1 MNAPAENTAPCALV
15 LGTLFLEKPS
25 SSTAKLLLEGL
36 ASADLPAEWPYG
48 DKAALEEIGEQLQ
61 CTVGADPADLDR
73 DYHRLFVGPGK
84 LARAPVG
91 VGLPRLGVGAVRR
104 FVRRPAAL
112 DARPR
117 HPAARRGKS
126 RARRPHWAHAR
137 ASQLAFR
144 QPAGPGRPFSGR
156 ALDDLGTALFRTA
169 WASGRRHPGTS
180 RWGASPCSLWRPSPS
195 RGNPSPSPFQGRP
208 TLPFVGRPSLSHVKL
223 VHAVSF
229 ALRQP

>member
-84 LARAPVG
+84 LAAPPWGSVYLDSESVLFG
-91 VGLPRLGVGAVRR
+91 DSCV
-104 FVRRPAAL
+104 AL
-112 DARPR
+112 QRWM
-117 HPAARRGKS
+117 
-126 RARRPHWAHAR
+126 RARGIQLHEGESREPVDHIGRMLVLLSWLSDNQPDQVGPFLDEHLMTWALR
-137 ASQLAFR
+137 YFEQL
-144 QPAGPGRPFSGR
+144 GS
-156 ALDDLGTALFRTA
+156 
-169 WASGRRHPGTS
+169 H
-180 RWGASPCSLWRPSPS
+180 WGASPCSLWRPSPS

>member
-84 LARAPVG
+84 LAAPPWGSVYLDSESVLFG
-91 VGLPRLGVGAVRR
+91 DSCVALQLSLIHISEPT
-104 FVRRPAAL
+104 RP
-112 DARPR
+112 
-117 HPAARRGKS
+117 
-126 RARRPHWAHAR
+126 
-137 ASQLAFR
+137 
-144 QPAGPGRPFSGR
+144 
-156 ALDDLGTALFRTA
+156 
-169 WASGRRHPGTS
+169 
-180 RWGASPCSLWRPSPS
+180 
-195 RGNPSPSPFQGRP
+195 
-208 TLPFVGRPSLSHVKL
+208 
-223 VHAVSF
+223 
-229 ALRQP
+229 

>member
-84 LARAPVG
+84 LAAPPWGSVYLDSESVLFG
-91 VGLPRLGVGAVRR
+91 DSCV
-104 FVRRPAAL
+104 AL
-112 DARPR
+112 QRWM
-117 HPAARRGKS
+117 
-126 RARRPHWAHAR
+126 RARGIELHEGESREPVDHIGAHAR
-137 ASQLAFR
+137 ATQLALR
-144 QPAGPGRPFSGR
+144 QPAGSGHPLHGR
-156 ALDDLGTALFRTA
+156 APDDLGAALFRA
-169 WASGRRHPGTS
+169 A
-180 RWGASPCSLWRPSPS
+180 
-195 RGNPSPSPFQGRP
+195 
-208 TLPFVGRPSLSHVKL
+208 
-223 VHAVSF
+223 
-229 ALRQP
+229 

>member
-84 LARAPVG
+84 LAAPPWGSVYLDSESVLFG
-91 VGLPRLGVGAVRR
+91 DSCV
-104 FVRRPAAL
+104 AL
-112 DARPR
+112 QRCARPR

-169 WASGRRHPGTS
+169 WASGRGTLYEPLG
-180 RWGASPCSLWRPSPS
+180 RLALLTWCHRPVAVILVPPRFKGVRPSPS
-195 RGNPSPSPFQGRP
+195 SD
-208 TLPFVGRPSLSHVKL
+208 
-223 VHAVSF
+223 
-229 ALRQP
+229 ALLFLT

>member
-84 LARAPVG
+84 LAAPPWGPVDHIG
-91 VGLPRLGVGAVRR
+91 RMLVLLSWLCDNQPDQVIPFMEEHLMTWAPRYFAQLE
-104 FVRRPAAL
+104 PAAAGTL
-112 DARPR
+112 YEPLG
-117 HPAARRGKS
+117 HL
-126 RARRPHWAHAR
+126 
-137 ASQLAFR
+137 ASL
-144 QPAGPGRPFSGR
+144 
-156 ALDDLGTALFRTA
+156 
-169 WASGRRHPGTS
+169 
-180 RWGASPCSLWRPSPS
+180 
-195 RGNPSPSPFQGRP
+195 
-208 TLPFVGRPSLSHVKL
+208 TLEGVPL
-223 VHAVSF
+223 
-229 ALRQP
+229 LRQS

>member
-84 LARAPVG
+84 LAAPPWGSVYLDSESVLFG
-91 VGLPRLGVGAVRR
+91 DSCV
-104 FVRRPAAL
+104 AL
-112 DARPR
+112 QRWM
-117 HPAARRGKS
+117 
-126 RARRPHWAHAR
+126 RARGI
-137 ASQLAFR
+137 QLHEGESR
-144 QPAGPGRPFSGR
+144 EPVDHIGRMLVLLSWLSDNQPDQVSPFHGR

-169 WASGRRHPGTS
+169 WASGRRHPV
-180 RWGASPCSLWRPSPS
+180 RAAGAPRLAHTRRPSPRPSVILVPPRFKGVRPSPS
-195 RGNPSPSPFQGRP
+195 SDALLFSYEAG
-208 TLPFVGRPSLSHVKL
+208 
-223 VHAVSF
+223 HAVSF
-229 ALRQP
+229 TLWQP

>member
-84 LARAPVG
+84 LAAPPWGSVYLDSESVLFGDSCVALQRWMRARGFP
-91 VGLPRLGVGAVRR
+91 LRAVRCR
-104 FVRRPAAL
+104 EPVDHIGRMLVLLSWLCDNQPDQVIPFMEEHLMTWAPRYFAQLEPAAAGTL
-112 DARPR
+112 YEPLG
-117 HPAARRGKS
+117 HL
-126 RARRPHWAHAR
+126 
-137 ASQLAFR
+137 ASL
-144 QPAGPGRPFSGR
+144 
-156 ALDDLGTALFRTA
+156 
-169 WASGRRHPGTS
+169 
-180 RWGASPCSLWRPSPS
+180 
-195 RGNPSPSPFQGRP
+195 
-208 TLPFVGRPSLSHVKL
+208 TLEGVPL
-223 VHAVSF
+223 
-229 ALRQP
+229 LRQS

>member
-84 LARAPVG
+84 LAAPPWGSVYLDSESVLFGDSCVALQRWMRARGIQLHEGESREPVDHIGRMLVLLSWLSDNQPDPVG
-91 VGLPRLGVGAVRR
+91 PV
-104 FVRRPAAL
+104 L
-112 DARPR
+112 DE
-117 HPAARRGKS
+117 HLMT
-126 RARRPHWAHAR
+126 W
-137 ASQLAFR
+137 
-144 QPAGPGRPFSGR
+144 
-156 ALDDLGTALFRTA
+156 
-169 WASGRRHPGTS
+169 
-180 RWGASPCSLWRPSPS
+180 
-195 RGNPSPSPFQGRP
+195 
-208 TLPFVGRPSLSHVKL
+208 
-223 VHAVSF
+223 
-229 ALRQP
+229 ALR